1 GPDGPSERPVG
12 VVLGRREHGG
22 DQLDVLAEALL
33 DLLGGAVAD
42 GALEHPVEV
51 LVLLGL
57 HGVVLEGG
65 QPEGVVAVLGEVVLG
80 GLDERVL
87 QLDALRLPIEVAE
100 PFVLTDPPA
109 GAGPVRHCLVSPR
122 PRAWLPG
129 PGSPTP

>member
-1 GPDGPSERPVG
+1 MWRASSDWMDSPQVADPAAA
-12 VVLGRREHGG
+12 LGAAVAGMATKSR
-22 DQLDVLAEALL
+22 
-33 DLLGGAVAD
+33 VAD

-122 PRAWLPG
+122 P
-129 PGSPTP
+129 